1 MTPEII
7 IDAYNL
13 IYRASDLRKHLQQ
26 SLEIARERL
35 LQKLIVFRQ
44 NKKIKITVV
53 FDGNRVGQPSSVTRS
68 GLQIHY
74 SIPPKKAD
82 EIIKFIVRKRK
93 NPRNI
98 TVVSSDNEILNF
110 ARTSRANIMKSEE
123 FYQKYLQAEQAKDSE
138 NRKPEM
144 TEKELQNWLIL
155 FNQAKDS

>member
-26 SLEIARERL
+26 SLENAREQL

-74 SIPPKKAD
+74 SIPPKNAD
-82 EIIKFIVRKRK
+82 EIIKFLVRRRK

-110 ARTSRANIMKSEE
+110 ATSRANIMKSEE
-123 FYQKYLQAEQAKDSE
+123 FYQKYLQVEQEEDSE
-138 NRKPEM
+138 NTKQEM
-144 TEKELQNWLIL
+144 TEKELQNWLMI
-155 FNQAKDS
+155 FNQAKNS